1 MFKNYF
7 WGILCLSFSIQAQT
21 GGFELDPQFDT
32 SQMSTKIL
40 ANSSLSQAKLLD
52 LENQHFTTFRFIQAW
67 QELGSLD
74 FENRF
79 LTPKDLMAV
88 RKNYI
93 LDDIIPIGV
102 MISEFDYIKPTAF
115 NERDVYLDNQLLKK
129 RPGTANVFETAQI
142 AAAAPLS
149 ERHKGFLTH
158 FILDPKYIIN
168 TTNSDITAI
177 EIDFNDSEGFKMV
190 DLNNV
195 ISVPYQSEGVK
206 QLQFRITLSNGDIFN
221 TTSEI
226 NIRPAH
232 TDVYNS
238 GLNRSS
244 NQILPITATNIV
256 DLSQYGETTSDA
268 GQGEYEI
275 FMDTT
280 DGILDK
286 PIIVVDGFD
295 PGDTRDIPGIYNLL
309 NYVDPINGPQN
320 LADFVRSEGF
330 DVVILNAPQYVSNGS
345 PIDGGGD
352 YIERNAMVL
361 VELIETINSQKVGSE
376 ELVIIGPSMGGLI
389 SRYALNY
396 MENNNLDHQTRLW
409 LSFDSPHLG
418 ANVPIGFQHQFNF
431 LAFGLDLGGVFG
443 NQNVVEL
450 QPLVEDLLK
459 SNAARQL
466 LVDHFE
472 SHLASGSNVNF
483 DPALLNPDAHPFR
496 DIFVNNINGLTPSG
510 YPENTRNVSV
520 INGSGIGN
528 PYFAIGNSG
537 PTVTNG
543 YTVINNS
550 FNVAL
555 LTNLNIFIRF
565 TPAAGVTQQV
575 SATSI
580 VSFGSTIVSS
590 SASSQ
595 SFSFTDGVDAAPGGL
610 FDLSGLTEGTGGGT
624 ADDFLAAIQID
635 KFSFIPSVSA
645 LGMTVTNN
653 EIDWFHN
660 IDLGTPSGRAV
671 LNETPFVNWFL
682 PADNEPH
689 LQLTQANVA
698 FAIEEIIPSTLSNQ
712 DLVTNLFKLAHNPIS
727 QHLIF
732 TSNSTYENA
741 KIVIADM
748 AGKVVLQLNNVAIEN
763 NTAFPININNGI
775 YILRVENSSGLNHI
789 QKVVVNQ

>member
-21 GGFELDPQFDT
+21 GGFELDLQFDT

-40 ANSSLSQAKLLD
+40 ASTNLSQANLLD
-52 LENQHFTTFRFIQAW
+52 AENQHFSTFRFIQAW

-74 FENRF
+74 SENRF
-79 LTPKDLMAV
+79 LPSNDLMAV
-88 RKNYI
+88 RKNHI
-93 LDDIIPIGV
+93 VDDIIPIGI
-102 MISEFDYIKPTAF
+102 MIAEFDYIKPSAF
-115 NERDVYLDNQLLKK
+115 NQQDVYLENHQLKK
-129 RPGTANVFETAQI
+129 RPNAGNVFETAQI
-142 AAAAPLS
+142 TAAAPLS

-158 FILDPKYIIN
+158 YVLDPQYIIN
-168 TTNSDITAI
+168 TTNHAITAI
-177 EIDFNDSEGFKMV
+177 EVDFNDSEGFKMLN
-190 DLNNV
+190 LNNV
-195 ISVPYQSEGVK
+195 TSITYQSEGFK
-206 QLQFRITLSNGDIFN
+206 QLQFRITLSNGEIFN

-226 NIRPAH
+226 NIRPSQS
-232 TDVYNS
+232 DNYNAGFS
-238 GLNRSS
+238 RSS
-244 NQILPITATNIV
+244 NEILSITATNIV
-256 DLSQYGETTSDA
+256 DLSEYGETTNEA

-275 FMDTT
+275 FMDTV

-320 LADFVRSEGF
+320 LADFVRGEGF
-330 DVVILNAPQYVSNGS
+330 DVIILNAPQYVSNGT

-361 VELIETINSQKVGSE
+361 VELIETINNQKVGSE

-389 SRYALNY
+389 SRYALNF

-418 ANVPIGFQHQFNF
+418 ANVPLGFQHQFNF
-431 LAFGLDLGGVFG
+431 LAFGLNLGGIFG

-483 DPALLNPDAHPFR
+483 DPALLNPDPHPFR
-496 DIFVNNINGLTPSG
+496 DIFVNNINGLTASG
-510 YPENTRNVSV
+510 YPENTRNVTI

-528 PYFAIGNSG
+528 PYFALGNSG

-550 FNVAL
+550 FNVAF
-555 LTNLNIFIRF
+555 LTNLNVLVRF
-565 TPAAGVTQQV
+565 TPAAGITQQI
-575 SATSI
+575 SAASI
-580 VSFGSTIVSS
+580 VSFGSTLVSS
-590 SASSQ
+590 AASSQ

-610 FDLSGLTEGTGGGT
+610 FDLSSLTEGAGGGI

-635 KFSFIPSVSA
+635 KFNFIPSVSA
-645 LGMTVTNN
+645 LAMTVTNN

-671 LNETPFVNWFL
+671 LDETPFVNWFL
-682 PADNEPH
+682 PDDNEPH
-689 LQLTQANVA
+689 VQLTEANVA
-698 FAIEEIIPSTLSNQ
+698 FAIEEIIPSTLSEE
-712 DLVTNLFKLAHNPIS
+712 DLAIELFKLTTNPIS
-727 QHLIF
+727 NHLVF
-732 TSNSTYENA
+732 NSNSTHNNNNLR
-741 KIVIADM
+741 ITDM
-748 AGKVVLQLNNVAIEN
+748 TGKVVMQLNNVTIEN
-763 NTAFPININNGI
+763 NTKFPINLTSGI
-775 YILRVENSSGLNHI
+775 YVLRVNNNQGLVYT
-789 QKVVVNQ
+789 QKMIVSQ

>member
-7 WGILCLSFSIQAQT
+7 WGILCLSFSLQAQT
-21 GGFELDPQFDT
+21 GGFELDSQFDT

-40 ANSSLSQAKLLD
+40 VNANLSHAKLLD
-52 LENQHFTTFRFIQAW
+52 LENKHFSTFRFVQAW

-79 LTPKDLMAV
+79 LPSKDLTAV
-88 RKNYI
+88 RKNHI
-93 LDDIIPIGV
+93 IDDVIPIG
-102 MISEFDYIKPTAF
+102 ILIADFDFIKPSAF
-115 NERDVYLDNQLLKK
+115 SQQDVYLEDQLLKK
-129 RPGTANVFETAQI
+129 RPGATNIFETSQI
-142 AAAAPLS
+142 MAAAPLS

-158 FILDPKYIIN
+158 FILDPQYIIN
-168 TTNSDITAI
+168 TTNQNISAI

-190 DLNNV
+190 NTNNV
-195 ISVPYQSEGVK
+195 ISIAYQSEGAK
-206 QLQFRITLSNGDIFN
+206 QLQFRITLSNGATFN
-221 TTSEI
+221 TSSEI
-226 NIRPAH
+226 NIRP
-232 TDVYNS
+232 TQSDNYNA

-244 NQILPITATNIV
+244 NEILSITATNIV
-256 DLSQYGETTSDA
+256 DLSEYGETTSNA

-275 FMDTT
+275 FMDTV
-280 DGILDK
+280 DGVLDK

-320 LADFVRSEGF
+320 LADFVRGEGF
-330 DVVILNAPQYVSNGS
+330 DVVILNAPQYVSNGT
-345 PIDGGGD
+345 PVDGGGD

-361 VELIETINSQKVGSE
+361 VELIETINSQKVGDQ

-396 MENNNLDHQTRLW
+396 MESNNLDHQTRLW

-431 LAFGLDLGGVFG
+431 LAFGLDLGGIIG

-472 SHLASGSNVNF
+472 SHLASGSIVNF
-483 DPALLNPDAHPFR
+483 DPALLNPDPHPFR
-496 DIFVNNINGLTPSG
+496 NIFVNNINDLTATG
-510 YPENTRNVSV
+510 YPENTRNVTI
-520 INGSGIGN
+520 INGSGNGSS
-528 PYFAIGNSG
+528 YFAMGTAG

-550 FNVAL
+550 FNVGF
-555 LTNLNIFIRF
+555 LTNLNVLVRF
-565 TPAAGVTQQV
+565 TPSAGITQQI

-580 VSFGSTIVSS
+580 VSFGSTLVSS

-610 FDLSGLTEGTGGGT
+610 FDLSSLTEGAGGGT
-624 ADDFLAAIQID
+624 ADDFLSALQID

-671 LNETPFVNWFL
+671 LDETPFVNWFL
-682 PADNEPH
+682 PVDNEPH
-689 LQLTQANVA
+689 VQLTQANVA
-698 FAIEEIIPSTLSNQ
+698 FAIEEIIPATLSNE
-712 DLVTNLFKLAHNPIS
+712 DLQTNLFKLRNNPVS
-727 QHLIF
+727 HQLVF
-732 TSNSTYENA
+732 NSNATHENSN
-741 KIVIADM
+741 IQVTDM
-748 AGKVVLQLNNVAIEN
+748 AGKLVLELNNVTIDN
-763 NTAFPININNGI
+763 NTAFPINLNNGI
-775 YILRVENSSGLNHI
+775 YILRVDNNFGLNHI
-789 QKVVVNQ
+789 QKMIINQ

>member
-40 ANSSLSQAKLLD
+40 ITSSLSQATLLD
-52 LENQHFTTFRFIQAW
+52 LENQHFSTFRFIQAW

-74 FENRF
+74 AEDRF
-79 LTPKDLMAV
+79 LPSKDLMSV
-88 RKNYI
+88 RKNYMVE
-93 LDDIIPIGV
+93 DIIPIGI
-102 MISEFDYIKPTAF
+102 MIAEFDYIKPSAF
-115 NERDVYLDNQLLKK
+115 NQHDVYLENQLLKK
-129 RPGTANVFETAQI
+129 RPDTGNVFETAKI
-142 AAAAPLS
+142 VAAAPLS

-158 FILDPKYIIN
+158 YILDPQYIIN
-168 TTNSDITAI
+168 TTNHAITAI
-177 EIDFNDSEGFKMV
+177 EVDFNDSEGFKTIN
-190 DLNNV
+190 LNNV
-195 ISVPYQSEGVK
+195 ISIPYQSEGAK
-206 QLQFRITLSNGDIFN
+206 QIKFRITLSNGDIYN

-226 NIRPAH
+226 NIRPTAS
-232 TDVYNS
+232 DNYS
-238 GLNRSS
+238 AGFNRSS

-256 DLSQYGETTSDA
+256 DLSEYGETTNEA

-275 FMDTT
+275 FMDTV

-286 PIIVVDGFD
+286 PIIVVDEFH

-309 NYVDPINGPQN
+309 NYIDPINGPQN
-320 LADFVRSEGF
+320 LADFVRGECF
-330 DVVILNAPQYVSNGS
+330 DVVILNAPQYVSNS
-345 PIDGGGD
+345 IPIDGGGD

-389 SRYALNY
+389 SRYALNF

-418 ANVPIGFQHQFNF
+418 ANVPLGFQHQFNF
-431 LAFGLDLGGVFG
+431 LAFGLNLGGIFG

-483 DPALLNPDAHPFR
+483 DPALLNPDPHPFR
-496 DIFVNNINGLTPSG
+496 DIFVNNINSLTASG
-510 YPENTRNVSV
+510 YPENTRNVTI

-528 PYFAIGNSG
+528 PYFALGNSG

-550 FNVAL
+550 FNVAF
-555 LTNLNIFIRF
+555 LTNLNVLVRF
-565 TPAAGVTQQV
+565 TPAAGVTQQI
-575 SATSI
+575 SAASI
-580 VSFGSTIVSS
+580 VSFGSTLVSS
-590 SASSQ
+590 AASSQ

-610 FDLSGLTEGTGGGT
+610 FDLSSLTGGTGGGI

-635 KFSFIPSVSA
+635 KFNFIPSVSA

-682 PADNEPH
+682 PDDNEPH
-689 LQLTQANVA
+689 VQLTEANVA

-712 DLVTNLFKLAHNPIS
+712 GLSEEIFKLANNPVRSEIVFTGNATYHN
-727 QHLIF
+727 
-732 TSNSTYENA
+732 SNITVTDLTG
-741 KIVIADM
+741 KIVM
-748 AGKVVLQLNNVAIEN
+748 QLNNVTIN
-763 NTAFPININNGI
+763 NNSRFPINLNNGI
-775 YILRVENSSGLNHI
+775 YVLSVDNNEGSSHI
-789 QKVVVNQ
+789 QKMIVNQ